1 MADEPVLDGY
11 WAQYFSTWDEWDNTI
26 DWLFPSGVAVAG
38 VDLEPSRLK
47 ELGRFSPNTYL
58 SIAVAAAVKQGLGQD
73 RVQALRDFFGVVDP
87 LEYQAKTK
95 RRGGGGDFGASFI
108 DALDTALPDL
118 GGLMAQVV
126 INRGYRVTLK
136 SRVGSQQ
143 VVNVLHFLGN
153 AAGLEKD
160 AAQAMFTFWK
170 SLQGGYT
177 LLGNN
182 SMTFEGVEAV
192 DLSSING
199 GIWWEADGTAY
210 TSSLQLATAGAAA
223 LVQLNGQTRNRNSRG
238 RIYLGP
244 LREADLQGDGRT
256 LVSTTKNR
264 VSGIVNDMRTAMTAE
279 GFDLQVLSRATSTM
293 YPVTLV
299 RVADIIATQR
309 RRIRS

>member
-1 MADEPVLDGY
+1 MADDPVLDGY
-11 WAQYFSTWDEWDNTI
+11 WAQYFSTWEEWDNTI

-38 VDLEPSRLK
+38 VNLEPGRLK

-95 RRGGGGDFGASFI
+95 RRGGGGDFGASFL

-126 INRGYRVTLK
+126 INRGYRVTIK
-136 SRVGSQQ
+136 SRVGSQE

-153 AAGLEKD
+153 TTGQEKD
-160 AAQAMFTFWK
+160 AAQTMFTFWK
-170 SLQGGYT
+170 SADGGYT
-177 LLGNN
+177 HLGNQ

-192 DLSSING
+192 DLSSVNG
-199 GIWWEADGTAY
+199 GIWWEADGTALP
-210 TSSLQLATAGAAA
+210 SSLQLATAGAAA

-244 LREADLQGDGRT
+244 LREADLNADGRT
-256 LVSTTKNR
+256 LTASAKGR
-264 VSGIVNDMRTAMTAE
+264 VNTLVTNMRTAMMTK
-279 GFDLQVLSRATSTM
+279 GFELQVLSRATSTM

-299 RVADIIATQR
+299 RVADVIATQR

>member
-95 RRGGGGDFGASFI
+95 RRGGGSTFGATFI
-108 DALDTALPDL
+108 DALGAPLPDL

-126 INRGYRVTLK
+126 IPRGYRVTIK

-143 VVNVLHFLGN
+143 VVNVLHFLGS
-153 AAGLEKD
+153 APGMEQD
-160 AAQAMFTFWK
+160 AAQTMVAFWK
-170 SLQGGYT
+170 SLDGGQT
-177 LLGNN
+177 HLGNQAV
-182 SMTFEGVEAV
+182 TFEGVEAV
-192 DLSSING
+192 DLSTLNG
-199 GIWWEADGTAY
+199 GIWWEADGTAGAS
-210 TSSLQLATAGAAA
+210 TIQLATAGASA
-223 LVQLNGQTRNRNSRG
+223 LVQLNGQTRDRTTRG

-244 LREADLQGDGRT
+244 LREADVMQDGRT
-256 LVSTTKNR
+256 LMASAKNKVTTL
-264 VSGIVNDMRTAMTAE
+264 VTDMRAAMAAE
-279 GFDLQVLSRATSTM
+279 GFELQVLSRITSTM
-293 YPVTLV
+293 TPVTLV

>member
-11 WAQYFSTWDEWDNTI
+11 WSQYFATWDEWDNTI
-26 DWLFPSGVAVAG
+26 DWLFPSGVSVAG
-38 VDLEPSRLK
+38 VNLEPSRLK

-73 RVQALRDFFGVVDP
+73 RVQALRDFIGVVDP

-95 RRGGGGDFGASFI
+95 RRGGGGDFGASFT
-108 DALDTALPDL
+108 DALSAPLPDL
-118 GGLMAQVV
+118 GGLMAQVI
-126 INRGYRVTLK
+126 INRGYRVTIK

-143 VVNVLHFLGN
+143 VVNVLHFLGPST
-153 AAGLEKD
+153 GLEKD
-160 AAQAMFTFWK
+160 AAEAMHAFWK
-170 SLQGGYT
+170 GAQGGYS

-182 SMTFEGVEAV
+182 AVTFEGVEAV

-199 GIWWEADGTAY
+199 GIWWEADGDAGLT
-210 TSSLQLATAGAAA
+210 SLQLATAGASA

-256 LVSTTKNR
+256 LTVQAKTRAETLISN
-264 VSGIVNDMRTAMTAE
+264 MRTAMGAE
-279 GFDLQVLSRATSTM
+279 GFVLQVLSRATATM
-293 YPVTLV
+293 FPVTLV